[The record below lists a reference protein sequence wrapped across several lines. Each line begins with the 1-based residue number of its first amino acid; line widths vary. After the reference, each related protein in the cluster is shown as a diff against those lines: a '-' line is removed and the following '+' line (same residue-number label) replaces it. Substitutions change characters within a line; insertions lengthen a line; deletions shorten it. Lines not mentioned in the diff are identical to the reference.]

1 MKVSN
6 ANYKIIKE
14 GCDGMI
20 YITGDT
26 HGEYGRFSNR
36 RMKKQGM
43 ELGESDYVIVCGDFG
58 LCWSKDKTFDY
69 NCKFFEEKK
78 YTTLWIQGNHENYDM
93 IAEYPVEE
101 WHGGKVRHI
110 VRDKIILLERGQ
122 VFEIEGKT
130 FFTFG
135 GASSHDIQGGVLDRD
150 DIDFD
155 DDRRKAIKSGL
166 PFRIKHESWWE
177 QELPNEVELEEGRK
191 NLTAYDYKVDY
202 VITHCCATSIQEVI
216 DKGPGHLL
224 KPDILTDYLQE
235 IEEKLGYKHWF
246 FGHYHMEL
254 DVDDK
259 HSLLY
264 HAIVPIEEHEP
275 LERVPIPGRP
285 CYHREDMVRIKWD
298 DTEKV
303 GKITVV
309 DAFGTFEQS
318 EEPSYDILVEEDN
331 CLYKHICE
339 SEILGKIIG

>member
-1 MKVSN
+1 MLTM
-6 ANYKIIKE
+6 KIIKE

-155 DDRRKAIKSGL
+155 DRRKVIKSGL

-177 QELPNEVELEEGRK
+177 QELPNEDELEEGRK
-191 NLTAYDYKVDY
+191 NLTAHDYKVDY

-275 LERVPIPGRP
+275 LERVPIPGSPR
-285 CYHREDMVRIKWD
+285 YHREDMVRIKWD

>member
-1 MKVSN
+1 
-6 ANYKIIKE
+6 
-14 GCDGMI
+14 MI
-20 YITGDT
+20 YIIGDT

-43 ELGESDYVIVCGDFG
+43 ELDEKDHVIVCGDFG
-58 LCWSKDKTFDY
+58 LCWAKDKTFDY
-69 NCKFFEEKK
+69 NCKNFAEKK
-78 YTTLWIQGNHENYDM
+78 YTILWVQGNHENYDM
-93 IAEYPVEE
+93 IAEFPVEY

-110 VRDKIILLERGQ
+110 VRDKVILLERGQ

-135 GASSHDIQGGVLDRD
+135 GASSHDIQGGVLDRE
-150 DIDFD
+150 DIDYD

-177 QELPNEVELEEGRK
+177 QELPNKDEMEEGRR
-191 NLTAYDYKVDY
+191 NLAAHNYKVDY
-202 VITHCCATSIQEVI
+202 VITHCCASSVQKII

-224 KPDILTDYLQE
+224 KADVLTDYLQE
-235 IEEKLGYKHWF
+235 LEGKLEYKHWF

-254 DVDDK
+254 DIDNK

-264 HAIVPIEEHEP
+264 HAIVPLEEHES
-275 LERVPIPGRP
+275 LELVPVPGRP
-285 CYHREDMVRIKWD
+285 KYHRNEKVRIRWADK
-298 DTEKV
+298 EKI

-318 EEPSYDILVEEDN
+318 DEPSYDILVEEDN

-339 SEILGKIIG
+339 SEILGRKN